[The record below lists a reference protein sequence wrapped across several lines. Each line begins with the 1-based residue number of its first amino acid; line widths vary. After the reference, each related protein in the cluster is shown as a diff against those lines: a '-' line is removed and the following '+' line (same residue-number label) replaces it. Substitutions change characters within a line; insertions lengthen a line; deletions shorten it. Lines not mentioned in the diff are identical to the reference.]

1 MSGTASRLRSDASTT
16 RHISP
21 NGPRNATGLLERI
34 AWAHVEEC
42 ATVTIRSVSATVE
55 LSGVSKAY
63 DSLEALAPTDLRIE
77 AGEIFTLLGPSGCG
91 KTTLLR
97 LVAGLLAPTQGTIT
111 IDGEPADRARQAKR
125 IGFVPQAPALLPWRT
140 VRANA
145 RLLLDV
151 NAKRSTSSSSVDDL
165 LDAVGLSDFA
175 DAHPHE
181 LSGGMQQRVG
191 LVRAFA
197 LDAPLLLM
205 DEPFAALDEIT
216 RTEMRH
222 LLTRLRKPSGAT
234 VVFVTHSISEAA
246 YLSDRV
252 GVMTSRPGHIT
263 HIEPIDLPRPRE
275 AAIEDTAEFF
285 AATTA
290 LRSALQQASPAG

>member
-1 MSGTASRLRSDASTT
+1 
-16 RHISP
+16 
-21 NGPRNATGLLERI
+21 
-34 AWAHVEEC
+34 
-42 ATVTIRSVSATVE
+42 VSATVD
-55 LSGVSKAY
+55 LVNVSKTFG
-63 DSLEALAPTDLRIE
+63 SLEVLEATDLTIE
-77 AGEIFTLLGPSGCG
+77 AGEIVTLLGPSGCG

-97 LVAGLLAPTQGTIT
+97 LMSGLLAPTTGTIT
-111 IDGEPADRARQAKR
+111 VGGVHPSQARSEKR
-125 IGFVPQAPALLPWRT
+125 IGFVPQAPALLPWRS

-145 RLLLDV
+145 TLLLEINSRNSPV
-151 NAKRSTSSSSVDDL
+151 RPSNSVDEL
-165 LDAVGLSDFA
+165 LDAVGLADFA
-175 DAHPHE
+175 DARPHE

-222 LLTRLRKPSGAT
+222 LLTRLREPHGAT

-252 GVMTSRPGHIT
+252 AVLSPRPGRVT
-263 HIEPIDLPRPRE
+263 SVETIDLDRPRRPE
-275 AAIEDTAEFF
+275 IEDTPGFF
-285 AATTA
+285 DATTRLRHA
-290 LRSALQQASPAG
+290 LGLGGDAR